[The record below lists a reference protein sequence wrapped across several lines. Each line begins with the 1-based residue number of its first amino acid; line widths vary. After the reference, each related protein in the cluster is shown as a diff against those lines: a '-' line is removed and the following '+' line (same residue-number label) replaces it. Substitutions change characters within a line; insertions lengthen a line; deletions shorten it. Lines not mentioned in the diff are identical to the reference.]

1 MNSSSSESNTV
12 IVPSEQG
19 RLLEDI
25 IHNASQKISGL
36 TRTLRELEIRTH
48 FGDSSLN
55 GVDHMM
61 SIGTTHVLI
70 QDKWK
75 ETTAQ
80 QEVSQFITCAERI
93 QTRLPRDD
101 TIYLIWAS
109 KREPTSNSAKMLQE
123 RHVSVVC
130 CGVSLEAL
138 ARCVILQVC
147 ECLAVSPLYPL
158 LAIDSAVKP
167 VPMDVSR
174 HTPVVSATIA
184 TTATTVPVI
193 AFDDTEGG
201 KREIEAMKQFIAS
214 IRNGILRRAETA
226 MSLDGIA
233 DIYTLWS
240 STIPRSMEEW
250 WNGTKPKVDFN
261 GYLKTVKA
269 ICWPNNKKHLPFRN
283 LCYYTKLRKLSVEF
297 APLANEYEIKRKTLL
312 SKKSVWAKGLS
323 NLKVSAEPITEA
335 EFKGAVKD
343 TMDYI
348 TAQPNDQMNSYK
360 ASINGVSFQSETGR
374 LMSSFH
380 THQCSAY

>member
-1 MNSSSSESNTV
+1 MNSSVSPAQDPVGT
-12 IVPSEQG
+12 PSEQG
-19 RLLEDI
+19 RLLEEI
-25 IHNASQKISGL
+25 IQTASQKIPGL
-36 TRTLRELEIRTH
+36 TRTLRELEIRSH

-61 SIGTTHVLI
+61 TIGTTHVLI

-75 ETTAQ
+75 ETTTQ

-93 QTRLPRDD
+93 QTRLPGED
-101 TIYLIWAS
+101 TLYLVWAS

-123 RHVSVVC
+123 RHVSIVC

-147 ECLAVSPLYPL
+147 ECLAVSPIQPL
-158 LAIDSAVKP
+158 LAIDSAIKP
-167 VPMDVSR
+167 IPMDPSR
-174 HTPVVSATIA
+174 YTPVV
-184 TTATTVPVI
+184 TATAIATVPVV

-233 DIYTLWS
+233 DIYSLWS
-240 STIPRSMEEW
+240 SAMPRSMEEW

-297 APLANEYEIKRKTLL
+297 ATLANEYEMKRKTLL

-323 NLKVSAEPITEA
+323 VLKVSAEPITEA

-343 TMDYI
+343 TMDYRQEKSGI
-348 TAQPNDQMNSYK
+348 ATSHLEYA
-360 ASINGVSFQSETGR
+360 
-374 LMSSFH
+374 FH

>member
-1 MNSSSSESNTV
+1 MNSSVSPAQDPVGT
-12 IVPSEQG
+12 PSEQG
-19 RLLEDI
+19 RLLEEI
-25 IHNASQKISGL
+25 IQTASQKIPGL
-36 TRTLRELEIRTH
+36 TRTLRELEIRSH

-61 SIGTTHVLI
+61 TIGTTHVLI

-75 ETTAQ
+75 ETTTQ

-93 QTRLPRDD
+93 QARVSGED
-101 TIYLIWAS
+101 TLYLVWAS

-123 RHVSVVC
+123 RHVSIVC

-147 ECLAVSPLYPL
+147 ECLAVSPIQPL
-158 LAIDSAVKP
+158 LAIDSAIKP
-167 VPMDVSR
+167 IPMDPSR
-174 HTPVVSATIA
+174 HTPVV
-184 TTATTVPVI
+184 TATAIATVPVV

-233 DIYTLWS
+233 DIYSLWS
-240 STIPRSMEEW
+240 SAMPRSMEEW

-297 APLANEYEIKRKTLL
+297 ATLANEYEMKRKTLL

-323 NLKVSAEPITEA
+323 VLKVSAEPITEA

-343 TMDYI
+343 TMDYRQEKSGI
-348 TAQPNDQMNSYK
+348 ATSHLEYA
-360 ASINGVSFQSETGR
+360 
-374 LMSSFH
+374 FH